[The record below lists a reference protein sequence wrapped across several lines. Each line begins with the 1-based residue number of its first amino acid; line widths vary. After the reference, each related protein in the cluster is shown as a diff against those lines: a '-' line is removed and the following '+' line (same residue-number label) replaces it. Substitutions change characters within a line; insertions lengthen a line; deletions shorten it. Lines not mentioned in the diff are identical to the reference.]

1 MEALLFYANTGGHGK
16 DVDLQGRGRGV
27 MTPAAHK
34 ALGRLIAFK
43 ERRHQV
49 GLRRLRGQYAIE
61 NEEPN
66 RLIALKEHRHQLE
79 IQRLREKLAQNLGRK
94 RFLNTQQM
102 YLFAQLR
109 EQDEREAR
117 P

>member
-1 MEALLFYANTGGHGK
+1 
-16 DVDLQGRGRGV
+16 

-34 ALGRLIAFK
+34 ALGRLIDFK

-49 GLRRLRGQYAIE
+49 GLRRLRGRYVTE
-61 NEEPN
+61 NEELI
-66 RLIALKEHRHQLE
+66 RLIALKEHHHQVE
-79 IQRLREKLAQNLGRK
+79 MQRLREKLAQNRGRK
-94 RFLNTQQM
+94 RFLDTQQM

-109 EQDEREAR
+109 EQDATEVR